1 MKLDIQISLII
12 FSILYGIVFSIF
24 LNLNYRFLHHKNI
37 IVRYLSTIICVAI
50 SVIIY
55 FKGIQKISY
64 GIFHIYS
71 LFLIIIG
78 FSLENIIHKL
88 IEKYL
93 QKWYNLHNSGDILWK
108 EKWIKQKKFV
118 YLFLVVY
125 Q

>member
-71 LFLIIIG
+71 LFLIIIS

-93 QKWYNLHNSGDILWK
+93 QK
-108 EKWIKQKKFV
+108 
-118 YLFLVVY
+118 
-125 Q
+125 

>member
-64 GIFHIYS
+64 GIFHVYS

-108 EKWIKQKKFV
+108 EKWIKPKKFV